1 MISSYAT
8 LNSEVQHHHQQVYI
22 TIKKTVPTL
31 FPIFYKQISDFL
43 IKADESKKL
52 FKYYFILLLYS
63 IKLARSSLKL
73 QTRNKRRE
81 NVLSVTAMLRLQ
93 TSTVTQRQTAGWLSY
108 SSVNVFLD
116 ITDNRYM
123 LGI

>member
-1 MISSYAT
+1 MNRKNFSSIILFYCYIQ
-8 LNSEVQHHHQQVYI
+8 LNLQE
-22 TIKKTVPTL
+22 K
-31 FPIFYKQISDFL
+31 
-43 IKADESKKL
+43 
-52 FKYYFILLLYS
+52 
-63 IKLARSSLKL
+63 SSLKL